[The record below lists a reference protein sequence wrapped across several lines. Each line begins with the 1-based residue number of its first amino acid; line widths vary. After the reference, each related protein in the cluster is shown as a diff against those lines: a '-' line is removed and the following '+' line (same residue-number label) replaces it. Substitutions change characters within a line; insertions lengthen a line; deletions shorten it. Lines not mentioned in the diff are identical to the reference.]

1 MVNFLKAEFL
11 KQKHSFNNVIVWL
24 IPVINILISFVL
36 TGPTYIQTASYNWW
50 YILFLPFV
58 LTYISSSII
67 KKDCKFNLHG
77 LFGIVKNKKQL
88 WYAKIGTATI
98 YLFLTCFIFSLFTS
112 ICGFVFQRQIPV
124 FDNILAGI
132 LLFITFAWQIPLF
145 MFISLKIN
153 MFLSVLLSAGCNLII
168 AAICAVESY
177 WWVPFAIPARIM
189 CPVIKVLPNGLLMET
204 NNPLNNN
211 NVIWI
216 GVLITVSLY
225 FVISY
230 ITAKIFESQEV

>member
-1 MVNFLKAEFL
+1 MVNYLKAELL
-11 KQKHSFNNVIVWL
+11 KQKRSFNNKIIWL
-24 IPVINILISFVL
+24 VPIINIIITFLLMGVN
-36 TGPTYIQTASYNWW
+36 YIQTASYNWW
-50 YILFLPFV
+50 YVLFLPFTF
-58 LTYISSSII
+58 TYISASII
-67 KKDCKFNLHG
+67 SKEKKYNFHG
-77 LFGIVKNKKQL
+77 LFGIVKDKRQL
-88 WYAKIGTATI
+88 WYGKILASTI
-98 YLFLTCFIFSLFTS
+98 YLFLTCFTFSTMTI
-112 ICGFVFQRQIPV
+112 ICGLTLNEQIPV
-124 FDNILAGI
+124 WNNLCAGL
-132 LLFITFAWQIPLF
+132 LLFVTFAWQIPLF